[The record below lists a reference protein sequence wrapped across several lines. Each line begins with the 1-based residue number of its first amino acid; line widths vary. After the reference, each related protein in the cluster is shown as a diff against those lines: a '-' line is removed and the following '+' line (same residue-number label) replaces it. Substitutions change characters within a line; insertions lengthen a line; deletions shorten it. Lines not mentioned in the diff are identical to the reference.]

1 METPSD
7 QAIKEL
13 NAQAWIKEIKEAV
26 GEFESTEWSQAGG
39 EYVSILNELFL
50 AKNFD
55 EVAKFG
61 EWLMYFLPV
70 DV

>member
-1 METPSD
+1 MATQSD
-7 QAIKEL
+7 HATSEL
-13 NAQAWIKEIKEAV
+13 NARGWIKEIEEAL
-26 GEFESTEWSQAGG
+26 GEFESTEWAQAGS